1 VKIVLPIV
9 IVAIVLG
16 LLFPRMNIRVWT
28 VMSLVI
34 IAVIAYF
41 FLKH

>member
-1 VKIVLPIV
+1 MKIVLPIV

-16 LLFPRMNIRVWT
+16 LLFPRINTRVWAL
-28 VMSLVI
+28 MSLVI

-41 FLKH
+41 FFKQ

>member
-1 VKIVLPIV
+1 MKLVLPIV
-9 IVAIVLG
+9 IVALLLG
-16 LLFPRMNIRVWT
+16 LVFPKMNARVWS

-41 FLKH
+41 YLKS